1 MRSVH
6 LGWILNK
13 DNKQGQEEK
22 LDGCLDHHPE
32 ERSVH
37 SAQEVAEE
45 SSATSGRSSSPGHCI
60 CSKFGHQVAPLAL
73 VPNLATLADVP
84 NCTTSLWIA
93 LLALSVSI
101 EFVSSSARV
110 TSV

>member
-1 MRSVH
+1 MGVSVVVSSDTAKFKGDKSGLVSCEVQY
-6 LGWILNK
+6 LGWIPNK

-45 SSATSGRSSSPGHCI
+45 SSATSGRSSSPGHN
-60 CSKFGHQVAPLAL
+60 SH
-73 VPNLATLADVP
+73 NT
-84 NCTTSLWIA
+84 
-93 LLALSVSI
+93 
-101 EFVSSSARV
+101 
-110 TSV
+110 